1 VTASDVQQSFNL
13 ITTLVLKLALE
24 LKPTHDFL
32 FSGKHIEASICYFY
46 NILDLEMFKIAE
58 MTFKGH

>member
-1 VTASDVQQSFNL
+1 M
-13 ITTLVLKLALE
+13 TLVLKLALE